1 MSRFDKFIKKELPTK
16 NETRSE
22 EQGNRF
28 KRNGRK
34 RRVYKSRTNKKDFLN
49 KMKTNGATVQNFSIM
64 DALKNKQTN
73 NRNKLHNTKKAETIN
88 KKDNDKTKFNFLEQ
102 NKTSEKDKEM
112 LKNFVLSRCYEDE
125 ESGEESDDVDIQ
137 PTIMENNK
145 KDNIIMF

>member
-49 KMKTNGATVQNFSIM
+49 KM
-64 DALKNKQTN
+64 
-73 NRNKLHNTKKAETIN
+73 
-88 KKDNDKTKFNFLEQ
+88 
-102 NKTSEKDKEM
+102 
-112 LKNFVLSRCYEDE
+112 
-125 ESGEESDDVDIQ
+125 
-137 PTIMENNK
+137 
-145 KDNIIMF
+145 